1 MVRETLGVKCML
13 GLTATAT
20 MATAAGVAKHLGIL
34 DYQQA
39 TIRGSPIPEN
49 LILSVSKDED
59 KEDVTTLLLVF

>member
-1 MVRETLGVKCML
+1 ML

-59 KEDVTTLLLVF
+59 KEDVTTL